1 MAQTAAKLDTSTLS
15 SYLADH
21 IAGSSAGVDLAES
34 LAKNVPGNE
43 FFEGLVSDIKKDQDA
58 LERVM
63 DKVGASESTVKTAGA
78 QVAQK
83 IGSGLSGVGGSGMT
97 EKLGVLRESEML
109 SMGIMGKLC
118 LWDALNE
125 ISDTDERLA
134 SFDFSK
140 FGAAARSQLSGLDA
154 ERLKLARKAF
164 LH

>member
-1 MAQTAAKLDTSTLS
+1 VKNNP
-15 SYLADH
+15 
-21 IAGSSAGVDLAES
+21 GNGFFES
-34 LAKNVPGNE
+34 LVT
-43 FFEGLVSDIKKDQDA
+43 DIKKDQDA

-63 DKVGASESTVKTAGA
+63 EKVGASESSVKTAGA

-97 EKLGVLRESEML
+97 EKLGVLREAELL
-109 SMGIMGKLC
+109 SMGIMGKVC

-125 ISDTDERLA
+125 ISEADERLA
-134 SFDFSK
+134 SFNFSTW
-140 FGAAARSQLSGLDA
+140 GAAAREQLSGLDA